1 MKTKGNEKYKDNI
14 FRYLFSDE
22 KNFAQ
27 LYYDLTGQ
35 QLEPSELEFYD
46 TESIVVK
53 QLKNDV
59 AFKTKDN
66 RLIIMVEHQS
76 TLNENMPLRFLLYYA
91 ELLKLYI
98 SQKGL
103 NIFSRRAIH
112 VPRPEFYVVYNGETS
127 LKNTELQLK
136 ANLDGNEDFIRIKVK
151 IVDITYAHLSQT
163 MKQRNDILEGY
174 SYFMGR
180 IRFYHK
186 IEKMILEEAIQ
197 KAIDDTLT
205 KDYLIEYLN
214 RKEFITMITKVL
226 TIEEEMDLIREEER
240 KEGRQEGEY
249 KKAVEGTIQLLKIG
263 MDEQKITEVLGLPLD
278 KVLEIKKE
286 LQKERKN

>member
-1 MKTKGNEKYKDNI
+1 MQTKSNESYKGNEKYKDNI

-22 KNFAQ
+22 RNFAQ

-35 QLEPSELEFYD
+35 KLEPSELEFYD
-46 TESIVVK
+46 TQSIVVK

-103 NIFSRRAIH
+103 NIFSKRAIH
-112 VPRPEFYVVYNGETS
+112 VPKPEFYVVYNGQEE
-127 LKNTELQLK
+127 LKVTELHLK

-151 IVDITYAHLSQT
+151 MIDITYEHLSQT
-163 MKQRNDILEGY
+163 DKQKNDILEGY
-174 SYFMGR
+174 SYLMDR
-180 IRFYHK
+180 IRLYHK
-186 IEKMILEEAIQ
+186 IKNLSLEEAIQ
-197 KAIDDTLT
+197 KAIEDTLA
-205 KDYLIEYLN
+205 KDYLIEYLH

-240 KEGRQEGEY
+240 QEGRQEE
-249 KKAVEGTIQLLKIG
+249 KKEMTKKLLKVG
-263 MDEQKITEVLGLPLD
+263 MDNQTIAEITGLPLD

-286 LQKERKN
+286 VL